1 MNIRPQIGVR
11 ECELCKCIWSKGSVQ
26 YCTNWYK
33 SLCVKCCEM
42 CSKLKNTAFPS
53 DGYWKCRA
61 HCKLFICWISFSFC
75 FHQNDRALVKEF
87 NVWMNFDYTQK
98 KLKVKL
104 PILVNSGV
112 RSVNKFTV
120 LPYVKCCSVEQ
131 LHESEHQLSNFHE
144 HNNNLGWISRNDDI
158 RFPNP
163 FFSVWIINWKKRTA
177 NIVSAKRHMFTYFSC
192 VNVICI

>member
-1 MNIRPQIGVR
+1 MVIESAVHIVN
-11 ECELCKCIWSKGSVQ
+11 
-26 YCTNWYK
+26 
-33 SLCVKCCEM
+33 
-42 CSKLKNTAFPS
+42 
-53 DGYWKCRA
+53 
-61 HCKLFICWISFSFC
+61 FSFVEYR
-75 FHQNDRALVKEF
+75 FLSAFTKMTVRSREF

-112 RSVNKFTV
+112 RSVNK

-131 LHESEHQLSNFHE
+131 LHESEHQLSKFHE
-144 HNNNLGWISRNDDI
+144 HNNNLGWISRNDNI